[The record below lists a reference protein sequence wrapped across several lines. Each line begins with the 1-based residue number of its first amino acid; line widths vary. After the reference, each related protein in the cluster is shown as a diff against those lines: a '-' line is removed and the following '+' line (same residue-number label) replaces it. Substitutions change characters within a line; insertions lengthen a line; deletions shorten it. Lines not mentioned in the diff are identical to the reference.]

1 MIISQ
6 TPVRISFAGGG
17 TDLPAFYQREGGAVV
32 SAAIDRY
39 AYAALSVRSDARL
52 RITSE
57 DLLVDETYGNLDELP
72 ESLELIRAV
81 LRRQKL
87 RGGFHLHLES
97 EIPVGSGLGLSSAV
111 CVNLVNLLFHHRGE
125 SISKGDLAWLASEI
139 EMRDLGRPIGRQ
151 DHYAAA
157 FGGLNLIEFT
167 REGVGVKPLR
177 LSEETLRTLE
187 SRLLLFFTG
196 RTRDSASI
204 LRGQEERVRKGQR
217 QVLAALRRLKQLA
230 YEMVAA
236 LEAGQLNDFGD
247 LLHESWVTKQRLSD
261 RIGNPQIAAWY
272 ELARELGAR
281 GGKISGAGGG
291 GFLLL
296 YAEEERHALIREVL
310 TTLGLQELPFRFD
323 RNGSRIIHREG
334 AGMTPR
340 GYLVGLN
347 SIVRGL
353 SEQDIERVIG
363 VLEEAYRR
371 GRQVFVMGNGGSAA
385 TASHFSCDLAK
396 TVQVNG
402 KPGFRVISLTDNVAL
417 MTALGN
423 DVGYEDVFRGQLA
436 NLLRPDDVVV
446 GISGGG
452 RSPSVLKA
460 IRFAREKGATTV
472 AFTGMVDGGG
482 PLAELVDHAIVV
494 PSSNYQYIE
503 DVHMMLVHLMT
514 TILRQRLFE
523 APSAAKM
530 AGEGRKETVQENPG
544 GDTTHAYSRRYDS
557 APSTV

>member
-17 TDLPAFYQREGGAVV
+17 TDLPAFYEREGGAVV
-32 SAAIDRY
+32 SATIDRY
-39 AYAALSVRSDARL
+39 AYAALSARPDGRL

-57 DLLVDETYGNLDELP
+57 DLLIDETYANLDELP
-72 ESLELIRAV
+72 ESLELIQAV
-81 LRRQKL
+81 LKRQ
-87 RGGFHLHLES
+87 RVSGGLHLHLES

-111 CVNLVNLLFHHRGE
+111 CVNLLNLLFHHRGE
-125 SISKGDLAWLASEI
+125 SVSKSDLAWLASEI
-139 EMRDLGRPIGRQ
+139 EIRDLGRPIGRQ

-167 REGVGVKPLR
+167 RDGVAVRPLN

-204 LRGQEERVRKGQR
+204 LRGQEQHVREGQP
-217 QVLAALRRLKQLA
+217 QTLAALRRLKQLA
-230 YEMVAA
+230 YEIVAA
-236 LEAGQLNDFGD
+236 LEDARLNDFGD

-261 RIGNPQIAAWY
+261 RIGSPQIAAWY

-291 GFLLL
+291 GYLLL

-323 RNGSRIIHREG
+323 HDGSRIIHREG

-353 SEQDIERVIG
+353 S
-363 VLEEAYRR
+363 
-371 GRQVFVMGNGGSAA
+371 
-385 TASHFSCDLAK
+385 
-396 TVQVNG
+396 
-402 KPGFRVISLTDNVAL
+402 
-417 MTALGN
+417 
-423 DVGYEDVFRGQLA
+423 
-436 NLLRPDDVVV
+436 
-446 GISGGG
+446 
-452 RSPSVLKA
+452 
-460 IRFAREKGATTV
+460 
-472 AFTGMVDGGG
+472 
-482 PLAELVDHAIVV
+482 
-494 PSSNYQYIE
+494 
-503 DVHMMLVHLMT
+503 
-514 TILRQRLFE
+514 
-523 APSAAKM
+523 
-530 AGEGRKETVQENPG
+530 
-544 GDTTHAYSRRYDS
+544 
-557 APSTV
+557 